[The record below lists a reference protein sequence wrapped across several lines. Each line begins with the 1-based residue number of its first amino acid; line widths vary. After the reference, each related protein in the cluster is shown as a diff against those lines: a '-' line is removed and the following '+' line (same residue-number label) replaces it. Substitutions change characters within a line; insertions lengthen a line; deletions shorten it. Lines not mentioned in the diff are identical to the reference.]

1 MLDESRLVFL
11 SIGNIEKIKKD
22 LRETIEHAG
31 NKDIEYLVKHP
42 VIRLEREVKEY
53 ANARES

>member
-31 NKDIEYLVKHP
+31 NKDIDYLIKHP
-42 VIRLEREVKEY
+42 IIRLVR
-53 ANARES
+53 R